1 MARESEILGNSRK
14 PRARRKRVE
23 QVGQGNLLSGTI
35 EGLDKLVN
43 KPEVLEHD
51 GLKVVKLIVPQ
62 KEYGTPGYVD
72 TALGIA
78 RRLAPDIKSQERP
91 PWLQQGWQVRKR
103 KKQAG
108 VL

>member
-1 MARESEILGNSRK
+1 MERK
-14 PRARRKRVE
+14 KKIE
-23 QVGQGNLLSGTI
+23 QVGQGNLLSGEI
-35 EGLDKLVN
+35 EGLDKLVS

-62 KEYGTPGYVD
+62 MEHDTPGYVE

>member
-1 MARESEILGNSRK
+1 M
-14 PRARRKRVE
+14 ARRK
-23 QVGQGNLLSGTI
+23 QTKTVGQGNLLSGEI

-62 KEYGTPGYVD
+62 NEYDTPGYVD

-78 RRLAPDIKSQERP
+78 RKLAPDIKSQERP
-91 PWLQQGWQVRKR
+91 PWLQQGWQIRKR

-108 VL
+108 VI

>member
-1 MARESEILGNSRK
+1 MARK
-14 PRARRKRVE
+14 KRVE
-23 QVGQGNLLSGTI
+23 HVGQGNLLSGEI

-51 GLKVVKLIVPQ
+51 GLKVVKLIIAQ
-62 KEYGTPGYVD
+62 KELDTPKYVE

-78 RRLAPDIKSQERP
+78 RKLVPDIKSKEKP
-91 PWLQQGWQVRKR
+91 PWLQQGWQVKRR

-108 VL
+108 LI

>member
-1 MARESEILGNSRK
+1 MASKEGLYGK
-14 PRARRKRVE
+14 PKKYRSNKKRAEK
-23 QVGQGNLLSGTI
+23 VGQANLLSGEI

-51 GLKVVKLIVPQ
+51 GLKVVRVIVPSS
-62 KEYGTPGYVD
+62 EINTPKYTE

-78 RRLAPDIKSQERP
+78 RAFVPDIKSKERP
-91 PWLQQGWQVRKR
+91 VWIQQGWQVKRR
-103 KKQAG
+103 KKKAG

>member
-1 MARESEILGNSRK
+1 MARKKKI
-14 PRARRKRVE
+14 E
-23 QVGQGNLLSGTI
+23 QVGQGNLLSGEI
-35 EGLDKLVN
+35 EGLDKLVS

-62 KEYGTPGYVD
+62 MEHDTPGYVE